1 VLLRDDLPR
10 VIFKHRQSL
19 ALMAILDVIG
29 LLVLLLQ
36 LTTGGFPQNV
46 DDAGM
51 RFDGKLV
58 EEVWFSVILAASF
71 FPVAGFVGA
80 VAKWRAALW
89 VYALYLVSA
98 IGFRIF
104 LTFEVS
110 FKEGLEERR
119 NLLIDEALFTLCI
132 LFQLQALQVCVR
144 LAVYL
149 DELVMQVEGVRLR
162 RNAEVRACTQAGPDP
177 EGHSHDPS
185 HDPSHDALP
194 AQTST
199 RGRLPAMRVSRF

>member
-1 VLLRDDLPR
+1 MEGVCEHGDGGRLREGSDEDYARAVHAQELSDAGFQQRSGVPLATHSDSFVWRDGVRVDANSGAAVGLSEAGASRSGRYRTTRPIVASRRNLPPRAAQAQPVLLRDDLPR

-98 IGFRIF
+98 IG
-104 LTFEVS
+104 
-110 FKEGLEERR
+110 GLSRR
-119 NLLIDEALFTLCI
+119 
-132 LFQLQALQVCVR
+132 
-144 LAVYL
+144 
-149 DELVMQVEGVRLR
+149 
-162 RNAEVRACTQAGPDP
+162 
-177 EGHSHDPS
+177 HS
-185 HDPSHDALP
+185 
-194 AQTST
+194 
-199 RGRLPAMRVSRF
+199 